1 MSSVLSFKLAFL
13 GYSIASALVFN
24 LTTPI
29 SSPKAP
35 NATTA
40 LTILDNPQL
49 GNKPDHLTIEPEC
62 NGPESGTEL
71 TLQSCDDLVKNGIPE
86 VTDSMIIR
94 EYGDRSTGR
103 FDVNLPQRY
112 ISGK

>member
-13 GYSIASALVFN
+13 GYSIASALVLN

-49 GNKPDHLTIEPEC
+49 ADRLTIEPEC

-71 TLQSCDDLVKNGIPE
+71 TLQSCDDLVKHGVPE

-112 ISGK
+112 ISGE

>member
-1 MSSVLSFKLAFL
+1 MLSFKLAFL
-13 GYSIASALVFN
+13 GYSVASALVLN
-24 LTTPI
+24 LTTPV
-29 SSPKAP
+29 SSPKSP

-40 LTILDNPQL
+40 LTLLDNPQL
-49 GNKPDHLTIEPEC
+49 GNKPNDLTIEPEC

-71 TLQSCDDLVKNGIPE
+71 TLESCDNVVKHGIPE